1 MLELKAHSL
10 TKAILRNENNM
21 NYSDII
27 KTLNNATGFD
37 LFRIRAAIDKMLEDP
52 KYMIE
57 VKNCLRKGQEIEYFE
72 PTINKLVKAII
83 KEFKRT
89 KVLVENIEDQQS
101 WFIPFYYI
109 NLHAIDADIIVS
121 RNNKNGLE
129 RNEVKVGDTVG
140 FRDGN
145 NNELYGEVTRLNQKS
160 VTINCRGTKWRVAY
174 VFLFKVL
181 APAIDVL
188 PEHIDE

>member
-1 MLELKAHSL
+1 
-10 TKAILRNENNM
+10 M

-27 KTLNNATGFD
+27 KTLNNATSFD

-52 KYMIE
+52 KYIIE
-57 VKNCLRKGQEIEYFE
+57 AKKYLRIGQEIEYFE
-72 PTINKLVKAII
+72 PSLNKLIKAII

-89 KVLVENIEDQQS
+89 KVLVKNIEDQRS
-101 WFIPFYYI
+101 WFIPYYYI
-109 NLHAIDADIIVS
+109 NLHAIDVDIIGS
-121 RNNKNGLE
+121 SNNKEGLD

-140 FRDGN
+140 FRDRD
-145 NNELYGEVTRLNQKS
+145 NNERYGEIIRLNQKS
-160 VTINCRGTKWRVAY
+160 VTLDCGGSKWRVAY

-188 PEHIDE
+188 PEYIDE